1 MHHHPFGRCQAAPVG
16 FITLF
21 AFLALFPGA
30 VINVTAQVTF
40 FEELF
45 DASGGAAPPTVA
57 ELGAG
62 WAVEDVSSSNGSG
75 AHNLGHKGQT
85 PGRTVLG
92 PVNLGVATS
101 ATLSWL
107 ARRTGSYPQD
117 SLSVRV
123 GSSPGGPFVTLAPP
137 GLALP
142 AAELSWTT
150 LSLPIPDSLLGGPLY
165 IVWDAF
171 GGDAGN
177 SSLRLD
183 DVRVSGEAD
192 LSLVTGEL
200 GFAQSRQDFDLDALS
215 GSGAGGGALAT
226 LQLPID
232 VSFPGPDSLAGL
244 QFDVTWDRPWL
255 SPAGVAPGLALADT
269 TLWAIN
275 TSAPA
280 SQTLRVLIMPRSPS
294 SGAALQAG
302 LYPGLVTIA
311 FDASHPAT
319 TDSANVSLT
328 GVIASA
334 AAPDGHDILLPG
346 GERGFL
352 AHFAA
357 STAHFS
363 LAGPGGTELGAGGAA
378 ATTSLAHTPAGDT
391 GVVTLYVRNLAPGA
405 TGGGSDPGAG
415 GSPLTVDSLRLEHDL
430 FDVRAPDGAGGAGGP
445 LTAPFTVAAA
455 DSAGLAV
462 TFSPTPTRFG
472 FTTAELIVFHSAPS
486 SPDTLVVRATGTGGR
501 GDADQDGAVD
511 VADIVRGVDMAL
523 GLSALDL
530 VRFDL
535 FPFPTGDVA
544 IDVRDITVATQAVMN
559 NAWPDAILLPAPA
572 PAPPPGD
579 PAARSLLTIANN
591 FVMTTAEPLRA
602 LQIEWIPEPGAAAQR
617 RVDVR
622 WPGDE
627 IPPGDIVL
635 PEGDVLRVVT
645 VNTRGQ
651 KEIAY
656 GEGFTATH
664 TDRLGSSAPGGE
676 LPAED
681 PVLDVWPNPW
691 LVAEGGALSIRLQH
705 ADGRAHAGRSGSDRR
720 APQAVLYDAIGRE
733 VLRTELRDT
742 GEGLSGEL
750 RSTGTLSSGLY
761 FVRIGR
767 TTTGVLVQ
775 Q

>member
-1 MHHHPFGRCQAAPVG
+1 MHRRFFA
-16 FITLF
+16 LF
-21 AFLALFPGA
+21 AFFALFPGT
-30 VINVTAQVTF
+30 VIHVTAQVTF

-62 WAVEDVSSSNGSG
+62 WAVDDGSSSTGSG
-75 AHNLGHKGQT
+75 AFNLSHTGQT

-107 ARRTGSYPQD
+107 ARRTGTYPQD
-117 SLSVRV
+117 SLSVHV
-123 GSSPGGPFVTLAPP
+123 GASLDGPLATLAPP

-142 AAELSWTT
+142 VPTSSWSA

-171 GGDAGN
+171 GGT
-177 SSLRLD
+177 SSGSNLRLD
-183 DVRVSGEAD
+183 DIRVTGTAD

-200 GFAQSRQDFDLDALS
+200 GFATTRQDFDLDALAA
-215 GSGAGGGALAT
+215 GAGGGAAT
-226 LQLPID
+226 ASLQLPID

-244 QFDVTWDRPWL
+244 QFDVTWDRPWVGSTGL
-255 SPAGVAPGLALADT
+255 SAGLALADT
-269 TLWAIN
+269 TLWAMH
-275 TSAPA
+275 TSEPA
-280 SQTLRVLIMPRSPS
+280 SQTLRVLITPRSPS
-294 SGAALQAG
+294 SGTALEAG
-302 LYPGLVTIA
+302 LYPGLLTLA
-311 FDASHPAT
+311 FDASPPAT
-319 TDSANVSLT
+319 TDSVAVSLT

-363 LAGPGGTELGAGGAA
+363 LSDADGTDLGAA
-378 ATTSLAHTPAGDT
+378 ATTSFAPTPASDT
-391 GVVTLYVRNLAPGA
+391 GVMTLYVRNLASGA
-405 TGGGSDPGAG
+405 TGSGADPGAG

-430 FDVRAPDGAGGAGGP
+430 FNVHAPDGLGGAGAP
-445 LTAPFTVAAA
+445 LATPFTVAPA
-455 DSAGLAV
+455 DSAGIAV
-462 TFSPTPTRFG
+462 TFSPSPTRFG
-472 FTTAELIVFHSAPS
+472 FTTAELTIFHSAPS
-486 SPDTLVVRATGTGGR
+486 SPDTLIVRATGTGGR

-523 GLSALDL
+523 GLTGLDL

-535 FPFPTGDVA
+535 FPFPAGDTA

-559 NAWPDAILLPAPA
+559 NAWPDAVLLPVPVPPSAVPGGPA
-572 PAPPPGD
+572 G
-579 PAARSLLTIANN
+579 RSLIAISNN
-591 FVMTTAEPLRA
+591 PVMTTAEPLRA
-602 LQIEWIPEPGAAAQR
+602 LQIEWIPEPGAKPER

-627 IPPGDIVL
+627 IPPGEIAL

-656 GEGFTATH
+656 SEGFTATH
-664 TDRLGSSAPGGE
+664 TDRLGDAAPGGE

-691 LVAEGGALSIRLQH
+691 LAAQGGALSIRLQH
-705 ADGRAHAGRSGSDRR
+705 AEGQAHAGRTGSNRL
-720 APQAVLYDAIGRE
+720 PLHAVMYDALGRE

-742 GEGLSGEL
+742 GKGLSGEL
-750 RSTGTLSSGLY
+750 RSAGTLSSGLY

-767 TTTGVLVQ
+767 QTTGVLVRH
-775 Q
+775 